1 MARAKKTEKQ
11 NTAEIGFEQQIW
23 AAADKLRGN
32 LDAAEYK
39 SVVLGLIFLKYIS
52 DRFEALYAR
61 LVEEGDGFEE
71 DKDEYLAEN
80 IFWVPEMARWGVI
93 ANAAH
98 SPEIGMTIDNAMRLI
113 EAENI
118 KLKGILPKN
127 FARPELDQRRLGGV
141 VDLFTNISMVESGDS
156 QDILGRTYE
165 YCLGQ
170 FAANEGKNAGQF
182 YTPSCVVR
190 TLVEV
195 LQPFHGRV
203 YDPCCGSGGMFVQ
216 SAQFVKN
223 HQGKINDISVYGQEF
238 NATTWKMATMNL
250 AIRGIDANLG
260 GYAAD
265 TFFDDRH
272 KTERFDYIMANPPFN
287 MKDWGG
293 EKLLEDPR
301 WDYGVPPTGNANFA
315 WLQHMIHHLSS
326 KGKMGMV
333 LANGALSSQ
342 QSGEGNIRR
351 AIVEADLVEGIVAL
365 PTQLFYNTGIPV
377 SLWFINKNKKQPGKT
392 LFIDARNL
400 GTMISRKMRELMEE
414 DIQAIAKAFIAFE
427 EGTLDPT
434 PGFSAIATIEDIA
447 KQDFILTPGRYVGIE
462 DQEED
467 DEPFDIKIMYLSS
480 QLQKLFDESNELQ
493 LQIRES
499 LCALNIG
506 NKNEM
511 D

>member
-1 MARAKKTEKQ
+1 MARSKKTEKQ

-427 EGTLDPT
+427 EGSLEPT
-434 PGFSAIATIEDIA
+434 QGFSAVATTEDIA
-447 KQDFILTPGRYVGIE
+447 KQDFILTPGRYVGV
-462 DQEED
+462 EEVLA
-467 DEPFDIKIMYLSS
+467 DEVPFEEKMASITRELS
-480 QLQKLFDESNELQ
+480 KLFKESRSLEEKISKNLKELGYE
-493 LQIRES
+493 I
-499 LCALNIG
+499 
-506 NKNEM
+506 
-511 D
+511 